1 MHSRQEIQP
10 SPTGPPHL
18 LHRSPPL
25 SAFMLPPT
33 PWSSAEPI
41 VVLWGDGASFP
52 KALKYHACNNED
64 TASHWK
70 EMAPMETSGDAVF
83 SPSFL
88 GPAQTYLVGRQRLWN
103 VHISKQMAPGAHDC
117 CQTRVDFNSP
127 FSLALCEITCLCVV
141 TQLDCQLWWLSL
153 AFRTVAGSH

>member
-1 MHSRQEIQP
+1 MANWVKGSNSGEPETQCETAVRWPHFLNPSTFRALNAFILCHPWEEALSLLFYNLWKLSRKGPPVHSRQEIQP

-25 SAFMLPPT
+25 SASMLPPT

-52 KALKYHACNNED
+52 KALKYQACNNKD

-83 SPSFL
+83 SSSFL
-88 GPAQTYLVGRQRLWN
+88 GPAQT
-103 VHISKQMAPGAHDC
+103 
-117 CQTRVDFNSP
+117 
-127 FSLALCEITCLCVV
+127 
-141 TQLDCQLWWLSL
+141 
-153 AFRTVAGSH
+153 